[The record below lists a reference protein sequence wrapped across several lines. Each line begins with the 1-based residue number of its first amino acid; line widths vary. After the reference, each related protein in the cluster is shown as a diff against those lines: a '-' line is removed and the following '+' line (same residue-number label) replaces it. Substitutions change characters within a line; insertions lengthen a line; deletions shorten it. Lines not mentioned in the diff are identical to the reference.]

1 MGSVGD
7 DTPPIGHRLNE
18 LSPLAD
24 FVAGSVT
31 NGVDAVADPAHR
43 AEAVGLGLGAA
54 VVDEAAIVA
63 VTAGLGECFAAEDET
78 RSLDMTGFL
87 GLGQRPRRPADVAYR
102 REAAHQHLLHDA
114 RRAEGDRHVRK
125 HRRAARVDGDRRHMY
140 VAVDKPWH
148 QAAALQVDGARHF

>member
-87 GLGQRPRRPADVAYR
+87 GLGQR
-102 REAAHQHLLHDA
+102 
-114 RRAEGDRHVRK
+114 
-125 HRRAARVDGDRRHMY
+125 
-140 VAVDKPWH
+140 
-148 QAAALQVDGARHF
+148 